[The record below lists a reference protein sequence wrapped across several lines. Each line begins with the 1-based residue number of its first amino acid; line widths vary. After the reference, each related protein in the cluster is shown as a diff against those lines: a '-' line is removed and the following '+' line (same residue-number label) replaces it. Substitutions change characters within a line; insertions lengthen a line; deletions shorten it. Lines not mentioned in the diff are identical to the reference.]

1 MELIARMGP
10 IHADEFGNTD
20 LSLQHLQ
27 AELARIDVLIRRE
40 VLRWQLAGQDPTDTF
55 RGLYIS
61 DAEVGGLLAQSF
73 GDNWGQTVALP
84 AENADAFDRAEAL
97 AADHARAL
105 VESAKDEGQTP
116 RLIHLQSIFGL
127 DRFALDVLLVC
138 LAPSLDLRYE
148 RLYGYLQNDVTRK
161 QPCVNLVLDLLSEPG
176 PQRLLRLSCFGD
188 DAPLI
193 RHRLLDRVS
202 ESSSG
207 KLPPLNQTLVPD
219 EAVVAWLLG
228 RYRPHDDLGPHA
240 RLLEPEVNE
249 RDELLAVGTIE
260 TLAHVASPP
269 EAGEPP
275 VIVFYGPDRVSQ
287 EAAAKMCVAR
297 MGRLLLAVNLAGV
310 VEADLPPLAALSL
323 ALRDARLTGA
333 VPYLFGWDACLD
345 EEKGNTLS
353 PNVLATLCAH
363 PGPVIVAG
371 EKAWQ
376 PTGIDRQRS
385 LLWLEFPVPAY
396 GQRLALWEHF
406 LQAGER
412 ADGPEGEAEA
422 VEREPEQEWNLA
434 SLSGQFALAS
444 GKIRDAVASA
454 RDMADQRGHPL
465 RSYDLFVAARAYSNP
480 RLARLA
486 RKIEPRY
493 DWEDI
498 ILPNDQLSLLH
509 EIVDTVRGRPLVLE
523 EWGVGRKLASSSGVT
538 VLFSGPPG
546 TGKTMGAEVL
556 AIELGLDLYKI
567 DLSTVVSKYIGETEK
582 NLEKIFNEAQ
592 SSNAILFFDEADAIF
607 GKRSEVKDAHDR
619 YANVEI
625 SYLLQRMEIYD
636 GVAILATNLR
646 ANLDEAFTRRLQFA
660 VDFPFPEPQYRLRI
674 WKTLFPEDVPRA
686 REVNFGL
693 LARRFKLAGGNIRN
707 IIVGAAYL
715 AAADGREVTMR
726 HLFHGTR
733 RELQKMGRLV
743 HDADMVVG
751 KESGGG

>member
-1 MELIARMGP
+1 MGP

-61 DAEVGGLLAQSF
+61 DDEVGGLLAQSF

-84 AENADAFDRAEAL
+84 AEDADAFARAEAL

-105 VESAKDEGQTP
+105 VENAKSQGQTP
-116 RLIHLQSIFGL
+116 RMIHLQSIFGL
-127 DRFALDVLLVC
+127 DRFALDAFLVC

-148 RLYGYLQNDVTRK
+148 RVYGYLQNDVTRK
-161 QPCVNLVLDLLSEPG
+161 QPCVNLVLDLLSKPG
-176 PQRLLRLSCFGD
+176 PQRLLRLPYFGD
-188 DAPLI
+188 DAPLA
-193 RHRLLDRVS
+193 RYRLLERVS
-202 ESSSG
+202 ESSAG
-207 KLPPLNQTLVPD
+207 KLPLLNQTMVPD
-219 EAVVAWLLG
+219 ETVVAWLLG
-228 RYRPHDDLGPHA
+228 RYRPHDELGPHA
-240 RLLEPEVNE
+240 RLLWPEVNE
-249 RDELLAVGTIE
+249 RDELLAVDVDE
-260 TLAHVASPP
+260 TLARAAPP
-269 EAGEPP
+269 TAEGEQP
-275 VIVFYGPDRVSQ
+275 VIAFYGPDRVSQ
-287 EAAAKMCVAR
+287 EAAARLCVAR
-297 MGRLLLAVNLAGV
+297 MGRPLLAVNLAGV
-310 VEADLPPLAALSL
+310 IGADLPPALALGL

-345 EEKGNTLS
+345 KDRIDTLA
-353 PNVLATLCAH
+353 PNVLPTLCAH
-363 PGPVIVAG
+363 PDLVFVAG

-376 PTGIDRQRS
+376 PTGIERRRP
-385 LLWLEFPVPAY
+385 LLWLKFEVPAFA
-396 GQRLALWEHF
+396 QRSALWAHF
-406 LQAGER
+406 LGETVFLEE
-412 ADGPEGEAEA
+412 DLD
-422 VEREPEQEWNLA
+422 VLA
-434 SLSGQFALAS
+434 GQFALTS
-444 GKIRDAVASA
+444 GQIGDSVASA
-454 RDMADQRGHPL
+454 RD
-465 RSYDLFVAARAYSNP
+465 VAAQENRPMQSSDLLAAARLHSNP
-480 RLARLA
+480 RLAMLA
-486 RKIEPRY
+486 RKIVPRY
-493 DWEDI
+493 DWADI
-498 ILPNDQLSLLH
+498 ILPDDQLTMLH

-523 EWGVGRKLASSSGVT
+523 EWGVGKKLASSNGVT

-556 AIELGLDLYKI
+556 ASELGLDLYKI

-582 NLEKIFNEAQ
+582 NLEKIFDEAQ

-751 KESGGG
+751 KEFGEG